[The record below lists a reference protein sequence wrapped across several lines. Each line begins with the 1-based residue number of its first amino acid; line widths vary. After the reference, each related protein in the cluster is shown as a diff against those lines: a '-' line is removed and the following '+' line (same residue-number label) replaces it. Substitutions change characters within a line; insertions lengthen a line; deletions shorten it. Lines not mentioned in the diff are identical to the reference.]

1 MKLRYSNRKLLISLF
16 AVALA
21 LFLFWWCFIAENPHS
36 FVTYIRTF
44 KLTIPEDDKSPSANK
59 DLWEVQLLSI
69 DYPNRKATVRIFK
82 DQTWQIQEVG
92 EMEGI
97 KGLDGG
103 VICIK
108 PDYIKI
114 SFLEP
119 GPGRGRPLYD
129 LFNFF
134 YW

>member
-1 MKLRYSNRKLLISLF
+1 MAGGI
-16 AVALA
+16 A
-21 LFLFWWCFIAENPHS
+21 LFLFWWCFIAEDPHS
-36 FVTYIRTF
+36 FVTYIRTV
-44 KLTIPEDDKSPSANK
+44 KLTIPKDDKGPSVNE

-69 DYPNRKATVRIFK
+69 DYPNRKAKIRIFK

-92 EMEGI
+92 EMENI

-103 VICIK
+103 VMCIK

-119 GPGRGRPLYD
+119 GMGRGRPLYH
-129 LFNFF
+129 LFNWI